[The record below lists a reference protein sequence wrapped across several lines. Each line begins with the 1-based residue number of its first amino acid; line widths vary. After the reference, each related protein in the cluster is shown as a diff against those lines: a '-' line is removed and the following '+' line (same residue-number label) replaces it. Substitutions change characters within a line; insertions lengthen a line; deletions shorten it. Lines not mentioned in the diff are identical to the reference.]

1 MNLYYDL
8 GVVNEMKGANPEAA
22 YYFKKI
28 ARKDPAYRDI
38 RERLMAIEQALNETA
53 NSSKRPVGE
62 EDEFERVFEEL
73 FGSK

>member
-1 MNLYYDL
+1 
-8 GVVNEMKGANPEAA
+8 
-22 YYFKKI
+22 
-28 ARKDPAYRDI
+28 
-38 RERLMAIEQALNETA
+38 MAIEQALNETA